1 MLRRMIIGF
10 ALIVAAAI
18 APAQAPA
25 GPPDSSDKTKKP
37 PGNCRVSG
45 RVVSAADGAP
55 LRSARV
61 GLIQANVRR
70 HPLVYA
76 TTTDSEGRFE
86 LKLVEAGRYEFFASH
101 LGFLEQH
108 YQAKG
113 PEEGEGA
120 VLSLASGQEVNDA
133 MFRLIRASVI
143 TGKVVDDNGEPMMG
157 VSVSV
162 LHKPTEEE
170 REDEGPRGK
179 KLEMISVSTVP
190 TDDRGEYRI
199 FGLKPGEYFVKA
211 VETTDLQS
219 FYGQLPEGS
228 DAIVLRELGS
238 QFAPVYVPGVLQMD
252 QAQPVVLGAGE
263 EAQADLAMRRIKLV
277 EVAGRVIGPDGSP
290 ALRSYVQLSQAG
302 ISDWSGELGGGTDS
316 KGEFSIKGVPPG
328 TYYISAS
335 MQDKEKYY
343 NARQKVEVA
352 EATVEG
358 VVLSMGS
365 GASIHGWVRT
375 ATGAPA
381 PLGRMWIRLQPTAEE
396 GDSGSAFAEVSN
408 DGSFELGG
416 VADGGYALAANGL
429 DKGWFVKS
437 VHLGN
442 EDVLQNG
449 VQVENGVVKGSVDI
463 VVSSDG
469 AQIEGNVTDSDKD
482 QSLAGVQ
489 VKARVD
495 PPSDY
500 NYGRS
505 RATTTDQHGHFV
517 LKDLPPGKYS
527 VTAKMPK
534 SSAGAPAIKSDA
546 VAVTVGEREHR
557 ALDFKL
563 TVPKSE

>member
-18 APAQAPA
+18 ALAQAPA
-25 GPPDSSDKTKKP
+25 KPPDSSDKTKKP
-37 PGNCRVSG
+37 AGNCTVSG

-61 GLIQANVRR
+61 GVIQANVRR
-70 HPLVYA
+70 HPLVFA

-143 TGKVVDDNGEPMMG
+143 TGRVVDDNGEPMMG

-190 TDDRGEYRI
+190 TDDRGQYRI

-228 DAIVLRELGS
+228 DAIVLRELGG

-252 QAQPVVLGAGE
+252 QAQPVVLSAGE

-302 ISDWSGELGGGTDS
+302 ISDWSGELGAETDS

-335 MQDKEKYY
+335 VRDKEKYY

-352 EATVEG
+352 EAKIEG
-358 VVLSMGS
+358 VVLSLGS
-365 GASIHGWVRT
+365 GATIHGRVRT

-381 PLGRMWIRLQPTAEE
+381 PLGRMWVHLQPGAEE

-469 AQIEGNVTDSDKD
+469 AQIEGNVTDSDKN
-482 QSLAGVQ
+482 QSLTGVQ
-489 VKARVD
+489 IKARVD

-505 RATTTDQHGHFV
+505 RATTSDQHGHFV
-517 LKDLPPGKYS
+517 LKDLPAGRYN
-527 VTAKMPK
+527 VTAKIPK
-534 SSAGAPAIKSDA
+534 SAAGAPAVKSDA
-546 VAVTVGEREHR
+546 VAVTLGEREHR